1 MLASGNKDYIKII
14 NKNLPVW
21 NINSFAEYFL
31 QIINIYK
38 KDYVFGCSKIKE
50 ERNKF
55 YNKLIKIK
63 ELEVY
68 NSEANYFMIKL
79 NKGTANELAEYLLD
93 NNKILIKVLNGK
105 NGFEE
110 NEYIR
115 IAIKS
120 SDENNYLI
128 DCIKEYYDKM

>member
-1 MLASGNKDYIKII
+1 MKII
-14 NKNLPVW
+14 NNNLPVW

-38 KDYVFGCSKIKE
+38 KDYVLGCNKIKE

-79 NKGTANELAEYLLD
+79 NKGTASKLAEYLLE

-105 NGFEE
+105 NGFDD

-120 SDENNYLI
+120 SEENNYLI